1 MNDVSKSLQSD
12 QRRTL
17 FESVPE
23 PVWLVRLSDLKIIDV
38 NEAATERFGYS
49 RVQFLDMKLTS
60 LHSEADTARLLES
73 AATRDAGAAGLR
85 GWRTKA
91 ADGQS
96 FETDLSV
103 RFLAFNGDACALIC
117 VLDMTARK
125 TLEERLRQA
134 GKMEAI
140 GMLAGGIAHDFNNL
154 LTIISGYSQLLM
166 AGVSDDDRT
175 SLEQVLKASEKAA
188 QLTSQLLAFS
198 RRQELQPQLLDLNLI
213 IEGMSTML
221 RRLIGEHIEL
231 RLALT
236 PDLGAI
242 YSDPGHI
249 DQVIMNLVVNAR
261 DALTHGGT
269 LVIETANV
277 DLTED
282 HAWRQL
288 GVPPG
293 RYVTLAVIDT
303 GVGMDSRTRARV
315 FDPFFTTKEAGRGT
329 GLGLSTVYGIV
340 KQANGT
346 VDLISEPQRG
356 TAVKVYLP
364 RVARALQPDA
374 PPEREVGDEEGDGET
389 ILGVEDEDAVR
400 RLVRAALE
408 RPGYRV
414 LVAASGFEAIR
425 IAHDVPH
432 IDALITDLVMPE
444 MSGVQVA
451 ERIREI
457 FPDIRLLFM
466 SGYTDR
472 SLQRTDALAKDTD
485 FLQKP
490 FTPAVLV
497 SRIRE
502 ILNRKNGG
510 ENAMTS
516 GGSNH

>member
-1 MNDVSKSLQSD
+1 MSSVPKPVKAAHS
-12 QRRTL
+12 RAL
-17 FESVPE
+17 FDAVPE
-23 PVWLVRLSDLKIIDV
+23 PLWVVRLSDLKLVRV
-38 NEAATERFGYS
+38 NDAATERFGYS
-49 RVQFLDMKLTS
+49 RERFLNMHLGD
-60 LHSEADTARLLES
+60 LHSPEDTARLLES
-73 AATRDAGAAGLR
+73 AETRDTSSTGLR
-85 GWRTKA
+85 GWRTKR
-91 ADGQS
+91 ADGQNID
-96 FETDLSV
+96 TDLSV
-103 RFLAFNGDACALIC
+103 RFLDFEGEECALIC

-166 AGVSDDDRT
+166 TGVSDADRT

-188 QLTSQLLAFS
+188 QLTGQLLAFS
-198 RRQELQPQLLDLNLI
+198 RRQELQPQLLDMNRI

-261 DALTHGGT
+261 DALTQGGH
-269 LVIETANV
+269 LIIETANV
-277 DLTED
+277 DLSED
-282 HAWRQL
+282 FAWRCL

-293 RYVTLAVIDT
+293 SYVMLAVIDN
-303 GVGMDSRTRARV
+303 GIGMDSRTRARV
-315 FDPFFTTKEAGRGT
+315 FDPFFTTKEPGRGT

-346 VDLISEPQRG
+346 VDLVSEPQRG
-356 TAVKVYLP
+356 TSVKVYFP
-364 RVARALQPDA
+364 RVGNTVQPDA
-374 PPEREVGDEEGDGET
+374 PVEHEFSEGDSDGET
-389 ILGVEDEDAVR
+389 ILVVEDEDAVR
-400 RLVRAALE
+400 RLVRATLE
-408 RPGYRV
+408 RSGYRV
-414 LVAASGFEAIR
+414 LVAESGADALR
-425 IAHDVPH
+425 IVRETPH
-432 IDALITDLVMPE
+432 IDLLVTDLVMPE

-451 ERIREI
+451 ERLREI
-457 FPDIRLLFM
+457 HPAIQLLFM

-472 SLQRTDALAKDTD
+472 SIQRTDALSQETE

-490 FTPAVLV
+490 FTPAVLISKV
-497 SRIRE
+497 RE
-502 ILNRKNGG
+502 ILGRANGG
-510 ENAMTS
+510 NTMTS
-516 GGSNH
+516 GSVQ

>member
-1 MNDVSKSLQSD
+1 MNSLAKLQKPGPS
-12 QRRTL
+12 RIL
-17 FESVPE
+17 FDAVPE
-23 PVWLVRLSDLKIIDV
+23 PVWMVRLSDLKLLRV
-38 NEAATERFGYS
+38 NDAATEQFGYS
-49 RVQFLDMKLTS
+49 REQLLNMNLS
-60 LHSEADTARLLES
+60 NLHSEEDIIRLRQS
-73 AATRDAGAAGLR
+73 AETHDVTSIGLR
-85 GWRTKA
+85 GWRTKT
-91 ADGQS
+91 ADGQNVD
-96 FETDLSV
+96 TDLSV
-103 RFLAFNGDACALIC
+103 RFLEFDGEECALIC
-117 VLDMTARK
+117 LLDMTARK

-166 AGVSDDDRT
+166 SGVSDADRI

-188 QLTSQLLAFS
+188 QLTGQLLAFS
-198 RRQELQPQLLDLNLI
+198 RRQDLQPQLLDCNRI

-231 RLALT
+231 RLALE
-236 PDLGAI
+236 PNLGAV

-261 DALTHGGT
+261 DALAQGGHLT
-269 LVIETANV
+269 IETANV
-277 DLTED
+277 DLSD
-282 HAWRQL
+282 DYSWRHL

-293 RYVTLAVIDT
+293 SYVMLAVSDT

-315 FDPFFTTKEAGRGT
+315 FDPFFTTKEMGRGT

-356 TAVKVYLP
+356 TSVKVYLP
-364 RVARALQPDA
+364 RIGNTAQPEQTPQQELTEGRA
-374 PPEREVGDEEGDGET
+374 GGET
-389 ILGVEDEDAVR
+389 ILVVEDEDAVR

-414 LVAASGFEAIR
+414 LVAASGADALR
-425 IAHDVPH
+425 IAREMPH
-432 IDALITDLVMPE
+432 IDVLITDLVMPE

-457 FPDIRLLFM
+457 FPKIHLLYM

-472 SLQRTDALAKDTD
+472 SIQRTDMLTQDTE

-497 SRIRE
+497 SKIRQ
-502 ILNRKNGG
+502 ILARANGDT
-510 ENAMTS
+510 MTS
-516 GGSNH
+516 GSSQ